1 MRAEFCSPPRRGSTC
16 RSSSTSRVSSR
27 KRSSGTDT
35 RRNARCVRW
44 SSRFSLVSAIAFLST
59 PRTRSPWR
67 SATCTRARPAR
78 ELLSSRGLMSFQGSL
93 RELQLPDVI
102 QLVSSS
108 GKTGKFTLVRDE
120 EKGTLFLEQGRIVHA
135 EVGDV
140 TGEEAVHGIDFVP
153 TLASAEAGR
162 PVTLS
167 PIEWSLIVRIDGKKS
182 VRELARESDSSSFE
196 IAKLLYG
203 LVTADLV
210 VMQPPL
216 RERTP
221 SGPGGEKRILEILCI
236 RIQQEA
242 ELALGEQSPPPL
254 ERAYRRAL
262 AQIERGAGLEALRA
276 LVSET
281 EKAISSRRGAAP
293 SKAFQEKMPVLLQ
306 PKA

>member
-1 MRAEFCSPPRRGSTC
+1 
-16 RSSSTSRVSSR
+16 
-27 KRSSGTDT
+27 
-35 RRNARCVRW
+35 
-44 SSRFSLVSAIAFLST
+44 
-59 PRTRSPWR
+59 
-67 SATCTRARPAR
+67 
-78 ELLSSRGLMSFQGSL
+78 MSFQGSL
-93 RELQLPDVI
+93 RELQLPDIV
-102 QLVSSS
+102 QLVSAS

-120 EKGTLFLEQGRIVHA
+120 EKGSLFLKQGRIVHA

-140 TGEEAVHGIDFVP
+140 TGDEAVHVLASWSSGEFQFSPGEETPVVSISKSNARLLMEAVHQHDEWRVLSRKVPGIDFVP
-153 TLASAEAGR
+153 TLASAEAAR

-182 VRELARESDSSSFE
+182 VRELAREAGSSSFE
-196 IAKLLYG
+196 VAKLLYG

-210 VMQPPL
+210 VMQSPP

-221 SGPGGEKRILEILCI
+221 AGPDEERRILEILCI
-236 RIQQEA
+236 RIKQEA
-242 ELALGEQSPPPL
+242 EIALGEQSPPPL

-262 AQIERGAGLEALRA
+262 SQIERGAGLEALRS

-293 SKAFQEKMPVLLQ
+293 SKAFQDKMPVLLQ

>member
-1 MRAEFCSPPRRGSTC
+1 
-16 RSSSTSRVSSR
+16 
-27 KRSSGTDT
+27 
-35 RRNARCVRW
+35 
-44 SSRFSLVSAIAFLST
+44 
-59 PRTRSPWR
+59 
-67 SATCTRARPAR
+67 
-78 ELLSSRGLMSFQGSL
+78 MSFQGSL
-93 RELQLPDVI
+93 RELQLPDII
-102 QLVSSS
+102 QLVSAS
-108 GKTGKFTLVRDE
+108 GKTGKFTLIRDE
-120 EKGTLFLEQGRIVHA
+120 VQGTLFLKEGRIVHA

-140 TGEEAVHGIDFVP
+140 AGDEAVYVLASWSSGEFQFLPGEETQVVSIYKSNARLLMEAAHQHDEWRVLSRKVPGLDFVP
-153 TLASAEAGR
+153 TLASAEAAR

-182 VRELARESDSSSFE
+182 VRELAHESDSSSFE
-196 IAKLLYG
+196 VAKLLYG

-210 VMQPPL
+210 VMQPPR

-221 SGPGGEKRILEILCI
+221 SGPGEERRILEILCM

>member
-1 MRAEFCSPPRRGSTC
+1 
-16 RSSSTSRVSSR
+16 
-27 KRSSGTDT
+27 
-35 RRNARCVRW
+35 
-44 SSRFSLVSAIAFLST
+44 
-59 PRTRSPWR
+59 
-67 SATCTRARPAR
+67 
-78 ELLSSRGLMSFQGSL
+78 MSFQGSL
-93 RELQLPDVI
+93 HELQLLDVI
-102 QLVSSS
+102 QLVSAS

-120 EKGTLFLEQGRIVHA
+120 EQGTLFLKQGRIVHA
-135 EVGDV
+135 EVGDIA
-140 TGEEAVHGIDFVP
+140 GDEAVHVLASWSSGEFQFLPGEESPVVSIFKSNARLLMEAAHQHDEWRVLSRKVPGIDFVP
-153 TLASAEAGR
+153 TLAAAEAGR

-182 VRELARESDSSSFE
+182 VRELARESGSSSFDA
-196 IAKLLYG
+196 AKLLYG
-203 LVTADLV
+203 LVTAELV
-210 VMQPPL
+210 VMQPPR

-221 SGPGGEKRILEILCI
+221 SGPGEEKRILEILCM

>member
-1 MRAEFCSPPRRGSTC
+1 
-16 RSSSTSRVSSR
+16 
-27 KRSSGTDT
+27 
-35 RRNARCVRW
+35 
-44 SSRFSLVSAIAFLST
+44 
-59 PRTRSPWR
+59 
-67 SATCTRARPAR
+67 
-78 ELLSSRGLMSFQGSL
+78 MSFQGSL

-102 QLVSSS
+102 QLVSAS

-120 EKGTLFLEQGRIVHA
+120 EKGTLFLKQGRIVHA

-140 TGEEAVHGIDFVP
+140 TGEEAVHVLAAWSSGEFQFLPEEESPVVSIYKSNARLLMEAAHQHDEWRVLSRKVPGVDFVP

-221 SGPGGEKRILEILCI
+221 SGPGEEKRILEILCI